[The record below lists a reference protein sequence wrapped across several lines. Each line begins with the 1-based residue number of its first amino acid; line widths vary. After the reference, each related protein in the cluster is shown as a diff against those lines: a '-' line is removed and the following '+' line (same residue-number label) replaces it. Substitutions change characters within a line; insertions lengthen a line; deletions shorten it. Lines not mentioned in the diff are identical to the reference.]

1 MSSGSRFRRAIS
13 RARVIVGELVAGAL
27 LVVRGFGFWRVRPGV
42 MALGM
47 VPALIAG
54 ALIAAVL
61 ITIWLN
67 VESFATTLT
76 PFANAW
82 GENERNLV
90 RTVLAIVLLG
100 GAIIGTIY
108 TFTTLTLLIG
118 DPFYERIWR
127 AVENE
132 LGGFTPTPVRFW
144 RSFGDGVL
152 LVMKAIGFGLTT
164 FVVGLVPVV
173 GSATA
178 TVLGP
183 TLAGHLIA
191 RELGTRPFE
200 ARGISASERVALVR
214 GSRARELGFGI
225 MTQLLFLIPGGAIV
239 TMPAAVVGATRLAR
253 YVLDRADGTRPS
265 THSDS

>member
-1 MSSGSRFRRAIS
+1 MG
-13 RARVIVGELVAGAL
+13 RARIIIGELLAGAM
-27 LVVRGFGFWRVRPGV
+27 LVLRGFGFWRVRPGV

-54 ALIAAVL
+54 AIIGAVL
-61 ITIWLN
+61 ITIGLN

-82 GENERNLV
+82 GENERSLV
-90 RTVLAIVLLG
+90 RTFLAIVLLG

-144 RSFGDGVL
+144 RSFGDGIL
-152 LVMKAIGFGLTT
+152 LVFKAIGFGLTT

-200 ARGISASERVALVR
+200 ARGIAASDRVTLLR
-214 GSRARELGFGI
+214 GSRARELGFGV
-225 MTQLLFLIPGGAIV
+225 MTQLLFLIPGGAIAS
-239 TMPAAVVGATRLAR
+239 MPAAVVGATRLAR
-253 YVLDRADGTRPS
+253 HVLERAENAARDAAE
-265 THSDS
+265 